1 MVTDFFLSVFA
12 ISVSVSLIV
21 ILLLLLSP
29 LLDKRYAAKWKYWIW
44 IFLALRLL
52 LPYSWGGGRPA
63 ADIVRQTERQEL
75 SQGREGDSRHPSGQ
89 TVPLRRIMVQIP
101 EPLTTP
107 FDAQGKGDGGVTV
120 LDIIADIWIT
130 VSLILL
136 GTHLI
141 SYFYYRYQVQ
151 RRGKRMKAVP
161 VMQQVYE
168 LKRELHIR
176 PAVHVVEYSEA
187 SSPMMIGFLHPV
199 LILPDEN
206 YDAEN
211 LFFILKHELIH
222 WKRKDVYIKLLLAAA
237 NAVHWFNPLIWIMQ
251 KEAVIDMELSC
262 DERVTQGAGYAECK
276 AYTEALLST
285 IHKQCAKKNMI
296 STQFY
301 GGKQIMKK
309 RFQNILSRTRK
320 KNGAAVLVCAMILT
334 ISLGTMIGC
343 SAAKDN
349 TVDSSRQ
356 DTVADMAGNDG
367 QDAAVDTAG
376 NDRQDAAADMAGNGA
391 QGAAADTV
399 GNGGQGAGR
408 DTAGSGQN
416 RTDDSSAENAQD
428 RSFEENGASDTMTLT
443 IMKEGEPEEKQ
454 AVLAVEEGYSL
465 YLPEGEWQKN
475 SEGIWQAA
483 VNEDVCI
490 WVERYDREQLTEQF
504 QLPLGTGIVTIEN
517 TPEDGNVSDADLANM
532 ELTQTDGG
540 LVYHEKLYGDGSNV
554 WCVFYC
560 YPEEAEE
567 GWGRELPV
575 IADTFAVTVSE

>member
-1 MVTDFFLSVFA
+1 MVTDIFLSILG
-12 ISVSVSLIV
+12 ISASVSLIV
-21 ILLLLLSP
+21 IVLLLLSP

-63 ADIVRQTERQEL
+63 ADIVPQTE
-75 SQGREGDSRHPSGQ
+75 SQGFSKDKEGDSGQ
-89 TVPLRRIMVQIP
+89 AAPLRRIIVQIP
-101 EPLTTP
+101 EPLTTSIA
-107 FDAQGKGDGGVTV
+107 AQEKGDVGVSI

-130 VSLILL
+130 VGLIFLWI
-136 GTHLI
+136 HLI
-141 SYFYYRYQVQ
+141 SYFYYKYQV
-151 RRGKRMKAVP
+151 RRSGKRIKDVT
-161 VMQQVYE
+161 VMRQIFE

-176 PAVHVVEYSEA
+176 STVHIIKYSETT
-187 SSPMMIGFLHPV
+187 SPMMIGFLHPV
-199 LILPDEN
+199 LILPDEH
-206 YDAEN
+206 YEAEK

-222 WKRKDVYIKLLLAAA
+222 WKRKDVYVKLLLAAA

-262 DERVTQGAGYAECK
+262 DEMVTQGAGYTERK

-285 IHKQCAKKNMI
+285 IHQQCAKKNMI

-320 KNGAAVLVCAMILT
+320 KNGAAVLACAMILT
-334 ISLGTMIGC
+334 ICLGTMIGC
-343 SAAKDN
+343 SDAKDN
-349 TVDSSRQ
+349 TEDSAGQ
-356 DTVADMAGNDG
+356 DTVADTAGNDG
-367 QDAAVDTAG
+367 QDTVADTA
-376 NDRQDAAADMAGNGA
+376 
-391 QGAAADTV
+391 
-399 GNGGQGAGR
+399 GNGGQGAET
-408 DTAGSGQN
+408 DMAGSVQN
-416 RTDDSSAENAQD
+416 GTDDSSA
-428 RSFEENGASDTMTLT
+428 ENGASDTMTLT
-443 IMKEGEPEEKQ
+443 IMKEGEPEEKE
-454 AVLAVEEGYSL
+454 AVLVVEDGYSL

-517 TPEDGNVSDADLANM
+517 TPEDGNFSDADLANM

-540 LVYHEKLYGDGSNV
+540 IVYHEKLYGDGSNV